1 MSIPDIAVAISTAI
15 LYPLFFRKLA
25 DVVSNRQE
33 IEKLCGGNK
42 HVRFDL
48 IGLEEKPKKSNLAKD
63 KCLKDK
69 EEKEKKME
77 MTRFGILLMAGLMA
91 LALSYYVT
99 NTSMVLGFGLGGV
112 LAICAASCEYWHY
125 MDDKAK
131 LLLVGIALV
140 ALLLSPQ
147 FVVKY
152 TTVLTNI

>member
-33 IEKLCGGNK
+33 IEKLCSGNK

-48 IGLEEKPKKSNLAKD
+48 IDFEEKPKKSNLAND

-69 EEKEKKME
+69 EAKEKHME
-77 MTRFGILLMAGLMA
+77 MMRFGILLMAGLVA

-99 NTSMVLGFGLGGV
+99 NTSLVLGFGLGGV
-112 LAICAASCEYWHY
+112 LSICAASCEYWRY

-140 ALLLSPQ
+140 SLLMSPQ
-147 FVVKY
+147 FVAKY
-152 TTVLTNI
+152 SSALTNI